1 MLGVVRRGITT
12 FSKTKSEATTLTPN
26 YHISTRKAPDE
37 TQRELRYCFDAWPDA
52 ELVSARNLKDVN
64 ETAEVVFEFRGET
77 VRVQY
82 GLQRRYRDN
91 LRAIYLTIEGL
102 RLAYRRGLGDLLTN
116 TVSQMLH
123 LGAGAQVR
131 DPYEVLGVRPDAPLA
146 VAEASYKALARER
159 HPDAGGT
166 DDDMRELND
175 AIARIRKERTS

>member
-1 MLGVVRRGITT
+1 
-12 FSKTKSEATTLTPN
+12 LTPN

-37 TQRELRYCFDAWPDA
+37 TQRELRDCFDAWPDA
-52 ELVSARNLKDVN
+52 ELVSARNLKDASD
-64 ETAEVVFEFRGET
+64 TAEVVFEFRGET

-82 GLQRRYRDN
+82 GLQHRYRDN

-102 RLAYRRGLGDLLTN
+102 RMAYRRGLGDLLTN

-159 HPDAGGT
+159 HPDTGGT